1 MQRKFPFVLMDRGV
15 RGLDCDLVQG
25 DNLAGARRLVR
36 HLISIG
42 HRRIAAIIEPDNVST
57 ARERLEGYRDALK
70 SAGIA
75 FDPELVAETSG
86 DRSGGYSAT
95 HQILS
100 LHPLPTAILAINNM
114 TALGAMQA
122 VRERGLKVPT
132 DIALVCFDDVEHLA
146 VLSPFLTVMNQP
158 AESFGTVAAQLLLDR
173 IAGKAGD
180 KRRQVVLQPHLLVR
194 ESCGAKA
201 GLPSGGVGAD
211 RPAATLRSTR
221 LAFAARRRAERG
233 QRALGAVRLAR
244 EADPPPV
251 PDELV
256 PHPDPALVRQHLHQV
271 LLDPLRVGGARQAEA
286 HRQPLDVRV
295 DDDPLGDPERR
306 AEHDVGRLARHAR
319 QRGQLGDR
327 PRHLAA
333 EVRQQ
338 GRRRPLEALGL
349 LPEEAGR
356 ADDLLQRRQR
366 RRAIASGVG

>member
-1 MQRKFPFVLMDRGV
+1 MSTLRDVAKRARVSPMTVSRVANGAPGVRPETRRRVEKAIADLGFIPNGVARGLKSSKTGALGLIVPDIVNPFFAVVVRGAETVARRAGYRLLLCISENDLTLERQYVEDMISHQVEGLLIAPVGDRSLANIQPLVQRKFPFVLMDRGV

-25 DNLAGARRLVR
+25 DNLAGGRRLVR

-122 VRERGLKVPT
+122 IRERGLKVPT

-146 VLSPFLTVMNQP
+146 AISPFLTVMNQP

-180 KRRQVVLQPHLLVR
+180 KRRLVVLQPHLLVR

-201 GLPSGGVGAD
+201 GPPEAPETNGGD
-211 RPAATLRSTR
+211 
-221 LAFAARRRAERG
+221 
-233 QRALGAVRLAR
+233 
-244 EADPPPV
+244 
-251 PDELV
+251 
-256 PHPDPALVRQHLHQV
+256 
-271 LLDPLRVGGARQAEA
+271 
-286 HRQPLDVRV
+286 
-295 DDDPLGDPERR
+295 
-306 AEHDVGRLARHAR
+306 
-319 QRGQLGDR
+319 
-327 PRHLAA
+327 
-333 EVRQQ
+333 
-338 GRRRPLEALGL
+338 
-349 LPEEAGR
+349 
-356 ADDLLQRRQR
+356 
-366 RRAIASGVG
+366 